1 MRYFILALLLSIATP
16 TWSAPTLVVYDMSR
30 DKYVTQN
37 NADAVISIASIT
49 KLATVIV
56 VLEARQDLTQI
67 LKTRGRERSSRI
79 SSGML
84 LSRLDLIE
92 LTLVT
97 SDNLAA
103 NTLIE
108 NYPGGKSAGLAAMNA
123 LAQRLNLKA
132 TRYVDASGLNSANTS
147 TAQDLIKI
155 LNHASRHE
163 IIRQFSQQDALD
175 ITVTKRSKK
184 KTWVE
189 HIRGLATNPYLR
201 SPQTFDVVVAKTGY
215 TTAAG
220 WCLAMLIEI
229 DGQRFSVVSTGN
241 ASKDQ
246 RKAVLDQAIEK
257 LTNGQFTADIRDDF
271 SDYVY

>member
-1 MRYFILALLLSIATP
+1 MRYFILALLLSITAP
-16 TWSAPTLVVYDMSR
+16 TWSAPALVVYDMDR
-30 DKYVTQN
+30 ERYVIED
-37 NADAVISIASIT
+37 NADVPGSIASIT

-56 VLEARQDLTQI
+56 VLESQQDLDRL

-79 SSGML
+79 SPGML

-103 NTLIE
+103 NTLLE
-108 NYPGGKSAGLAAMNA
+108 NYPGGKTVGLAAMNN
-123 LAQRLNLKA
+123 LARRLNLSS
-132 TRYVDASGLNSANTS
+132 TRYVDASGLSSANTS
-147 TAQDLIKI
+147 TAKDLIKI
-155 LNHASRHE
+155 LEHASRHE
-163 IIRQFSQQDALD
+163 VIRRFSQQDALD

-189 HIRGLATNPYLR
+189 HIRGMATNPYLR
-201 SPQTFDVVVAKTGY
+201 SPQTFDVIVAKTGY

-229 DGQRFSVVSTGN
+229 DGQRFAVISTGN

-246 RKAVLDQAIEK
+246 RKAVLDQALTK
-257 LTNGQFTADIRDDF
+257 LTNDQFTADIRDDF